1 MLWYAEIDSVEQF
14 KAQKDVDFVRLIET
28 NIRVGIG
35 SSQDQRD
42 VALSTLD
49 LAREEAGLQ
58 PKSDWLVALGK
69 WDEALLAT
77 KRELAEGERDLFT
90 VVSNQVSNSIFVP
103 RFAKTALYVEIA
115 DDLSFCP
122 TGLCRSSRSCG

>member
-1 MLWYAEIDSVEQF
+1 VLWYAEIDSVEQF

-77 KRELAEGERDLFT
+77 KRELAGGERDLFT
-90 VVSNQVSNSIFVP
+90 VVSNQVSNFYSCSV
-103 RFAKTALYVEIA
+103 
-115 DDLSFCP
+115 
-122 TGLCRSSRSCG
+122 LC